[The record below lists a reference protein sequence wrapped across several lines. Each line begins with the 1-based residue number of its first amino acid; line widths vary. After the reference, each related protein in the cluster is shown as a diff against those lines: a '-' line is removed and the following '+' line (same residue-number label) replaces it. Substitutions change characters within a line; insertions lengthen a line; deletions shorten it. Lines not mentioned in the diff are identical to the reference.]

1 MNTRDYD
8 LIQLSLEKH
17 VAKLNLTQFFDESFP
32 LKAST
37 YRRYSQAYFEEIVI
51 NNDVEARVAQ
61 NYRERF
67 LITAEDIYTV
77 FEMYCKEDY
86 DENFMSTKKSEIIK
100 SQFIELFII
109 CLRNDSIRIAMLIYT
124 LYLDP
129 QVDMNQK
136 MMDIVMQS
144 IRDSQYFHEFK
155 LFFLHQHFDT
165 LSI

>member
-1 MNTRDYD
+1 M
-8 LIQLSLEKH
+8 
-17 VAKLNLTQFFDESFP
+17 
-32 LKAST
+32 
-37 YRRYSQAYFEEIVI
+37 
-51 NNDVEARVAQ
+51 
-61 NYRERF
+61 
-67 LITAEDIYTV
+67 
-77 FEMYCKEDY
+77 
-86 DENFMSTKKSEIIK
+86 
-100 SQFIELFII
+100 FII